1 MRQSNTT
8 NPSMDECIEM
18 AILLCTDYYTNEIG
32 EPTSF
37 NSNSHKEDIPK
48 VISFWFSKDQLVKLK
63 KFVSEKQTRR
73 VVNKDFF
80 EEVLQIAD
88 RFLPIE
94 AETYTW
100 TDVWLTKK
108 QLTHLINFCII

>member
-1 MRQSNTT
+1 MRQELEST
-8 NPSMDECIEM
+8 PSLDECMEK

-32 EPTSF
+32 DVPSF
-37 NSNSHKEDIPK
+37 NENSHKEDITK

-63 KFVSEKQTRR
+63 NFVSENQTRR
-73 VVNKDFF
+73 IVNKDFF
-80 EEVLQIAD
+80 EEVLQTAD

-100 TDVWLTKK
+100 SDVWLTKK
-108 QLTHLINFCII
+108 QLIHLIHFCII